1 MVTIGAS
8 LDKKRTK
15 KLLIKKKKKKKKEKV
30 LSSPTT
36 YEILEDN
43 FICFVAD
50 LFKSYKAANW
60 KRRDHKILIV
70 PCLIVWGLPRFS
82 DRVNRN

>member
-15 KLLIKKKKKKKKEKV
+15 KSLIKKKKKV
-30 LSSPTT
+30 LSSSTT

-50 LFKSYKAANW
+50 LFKSYKALW
-60 KRRDHKILIV
+60 
-70 PCLIVWGLPRFS
+70 S
-82 DRVNRN
+82 